1 MSPKASDGSAA
12 ANGNNSNA
20 APPAARLSEQLPSDL
35 KPLLSMSTLSV
46 EQPSPLSATGD
57 GSNPGDSL
65 RRWFDRQSR
74 ADGEGSLSPSSTS
87 TPASSSSPSS
97 AVFSLAPCISELR
110 ACFLLAWPLVCQN
123 ILYLSNS
130 VVLIVVIGHS
140 AGGEKQLAAA
150 VLGTSLFNVTG
161 LSIAVGLST
170 ALETLCAQAFG
181 ARAFL
186 LLGGLLQRAL
196 AVQSAALAL
205 VGAFWC
211 FGLDTALV
219 HFFGQEEELAF
230 AASHFVRQCFPG
242 LLFTAASECVRRY
255 LVAQGVVSVP
265 AVASAVSA
273 AVSAATAVILVPL
286 WGLSGAAAA
295 VNLCSGASLAVLAG
309 GAAWSNARNRRYSA
323 FQVAAAVDDDN
334 AARNQSSG
342 GGNVEEGG
350 RNENGSPSSLR
361 SNGCHVTWGGW
372 SLSNAL
378 SNWGPYIKVA
388 APSAAQVCIE

>member
-1 MSPKASDGSAA
+1 MSKAGNGGGGSC
-12 ANGNNSNA
+12 NSNA
-20 APPAARLSEQLPSDL
+20 SPAARLSQQLPSDL
-35 KPLLSMSTLSV
+35 KPLLSNMSTLSV
-46 EQPSPLSATGD
+46 EHPSSLSATGE
-57 GSNPGDSL
+57 GSNPGESL
-65 RRWFDRQSR
+65 RRWFERQNR
-74 ADGEGSLSPSSTS
+74 GADGEGSLAPSTS
-87 TPASSSSPSS
+87 AASSA

-110 ACFLLAWPLVCQN
+110 ACTSLAWPLVAQN
-123 ILYLSNS
+123 ILYLSNGL
-130 VVLIVVIGHS
+130 VLVVVIGHS

-161 LSIAVGLST
+161 LSIAIGLST
-170 ALETLCAQAFG
+170 ALETLCAQAYG
-181 ARAFL
+181 AQAYL

-196 AVQSAALAL
+196 AVQSAAFTLI
-205 VGAFWC
+205 GAFWY

-219 HFFGQEEELAF
+219 HFFGQEKELAF

-265 AVASAVSA
+265 ALAAAVSA
-273 AVSAATAVILVPL
+273 VVSAATAVALVPL

-295 VNLCSGASLAVLAG
+295 VNLSSAASLVALAG

-323 FQVAAAVDDDN
+323 FEVAAAVDDEVD
-334 AARNQSSG
+334 ARRRGSVGVG

-350 RNENGSPSSLR
+350 RKEEEGRPLQQSS
-361 SNGCHVTWGGW
+361 GYHVTWGGW
-372 SLSNAL
+372 SMSNAL
-378 SNWGPYIKVA
+378 SGWGPYIKVA